1 MQLCI
6 HSILIIIKRSCI
18 LVAFVNS
25 THISK
30 MCIQRVGDCLANCEW
45 ILLKKAH
52 FTHLIGYQQIGLYTS
67 SQLCQIVHWNP
78 WIHLSMPLGCP
89 LGEDQTTPSHF
100 APHSLP
106 PTIVPLKRT
115 ARKKPIA
122 SYKTFRG
129 KVGLVR
135 FLTPIV
141 NNIPFTSQFWQRN
154 ISSLATSNA
163 PPYVPLQVFGW
174 PWETCFS
181 MEG

>member
-1 MQLCI
+1 
-6 HSILIIIKRSCI
+6 
-18 LVAFVNS
+18 
-25 THISK
+25 
-30 MCIQRVGDCLANCEW
+30 
-45 ILLKKAH
+45 
-52 FTHLIGYQQIGLYTS
+52 
-67 SQLCQIVHWNP
+67 
-78 WIHLSMPLGCP
+78 MPLGCP
-89 LGEDQTTPSHF
+89 LGEDQTTLSHF
-100 APHSLP
+100 APPSLP

-154 ISSLATSNA
+154 ISSLATSNG

-174 PWETCFS
+174 PWKPVSPWRTKS
-181 MEG
+181 LLL